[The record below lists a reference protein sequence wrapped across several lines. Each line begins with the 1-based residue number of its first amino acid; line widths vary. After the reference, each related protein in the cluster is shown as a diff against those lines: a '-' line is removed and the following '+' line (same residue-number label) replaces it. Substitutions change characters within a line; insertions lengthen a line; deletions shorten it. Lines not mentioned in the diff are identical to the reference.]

1 MVPVASLPYTEGGG
15 TQAARTQGEGLQ
27 GGTGEG
33 LESTE
38 GQGQEGLA
46 APRSPEWGRFSLFI
60 SHMVTEKELWVK
72 ELGLQKAKV
81 LASPGRLHS
90 SESLR
95 AAQPQLCPGTSA
107 SRIGTDLGV
116 RGQSL
121 S

>member
-1 MVPVASLPYTEGGG
+1 M
-15 TQAARTQGEGLQ
+15 
-27 GGTGEG
+27 
-33 LESTE
+33 
-38 GQGQEGLA
+38 GQTWLV
-46 APRSPEWGRFSLFI
+46 F

-95 AAQPQLCPGTSA
+95 APQPQLCPGTSA

-116 RGQSL
+116 QGQSL